1 MHLIHTFIFD
11 FPKVLLNEY
20 CEKVRD
26 KMLEFSKRHVGNDIW
41 PRAYLE
47 ESKAK

>member
-1 MHLIHTFIFD
+1 MHPIHTFIFD

-26 KMLEFSKRHVGNDIW
+26 KMFEFSKRHVGKDIW
-41 PRAYLE
+41 PRVYLE